1 MAMFRAW
8 AATQAGGPL
17 QRMDFDPGT
26 LHPEDVEIAVEHCGV
41 CHSDLAMVDSEWFPA
56 SYPLVPGHEVV
67 GTIVAVG
74 DQAKG
79 RSVGQ
84 RVGLGW
90 HSHSCCHCNF
100 CLGGDQNLVRQ
111 TPAHHHW
118 APWRLCRPGTRALE
132 LEPAHSSWPGSD

>member
-84 RVGLGW
+84 RDLYPF
-90 HSHSCCHCNF
+90 SLS
-100 CLGGDQNLVRQ
+100 
-111 TPAHHHW
+111 PAVMVKLDYVHRLISFHAGRW
-118 APWRLCRPGTRALE
+118 APGQNELADLRAVISALAPGVQQAAGLK
-132 LEPAHSSWPGSD
+132 

>member
-56 SYPLVPGHEVV
+56 SNAYFSFLGIHSLHDKFYI
-67 GTIVAVG
+67 IVSIR
-74 DQAKG
+74 D
-79 RSVGQ
+79 
-84 RVGLGW
+84 
-90 HSHSCCHCNF
+90 SCQSIF
-100 CLGGDQNLVRQ
+100 
-111 TPAHHHW
+111 
-118 APWRLCRPGTRALE
+118 
-132 LEPAHSSWPGSD
+132 SI